1 MMFGIK
7 RQLAA
12 STKSLDELKD
22 ELHKSKQE
30 REAARLGLLSA
41 VGKLLRE
48 AQSFPLDEKV
58 DMVASDLAGAGRDE
72 DVRS

>member
-1 MMFGIK
+1 MFGIK
-7 RQLAA
+7 RQLVA

-30 REAARLGLLSA
+30 REAARLNLVSA
-41 VGKLLRE
+41 VGKLLHA

-58 DMVASDLAGAGRDE
+58 DMAAADLAGVGRDTN
-72 DVRS
+72 VRS